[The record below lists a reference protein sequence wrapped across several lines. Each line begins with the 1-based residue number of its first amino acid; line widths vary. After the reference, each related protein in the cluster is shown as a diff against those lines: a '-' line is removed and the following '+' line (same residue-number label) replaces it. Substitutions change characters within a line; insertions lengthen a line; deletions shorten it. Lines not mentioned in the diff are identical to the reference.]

1 MNALGKTWHPE
12 HFFCTLCGKHFG
24 DEGFHEKDG
33 KAYCREDYYEK
44 FAPKC
49 NRCKRAIMESFITA
63 LRYTWHPECFNCLVS
78 YCIHLYIPMYVRT
91 HVQYLKIHQ
100 CSHMPLWPNG
110 EGIGLLSQGLWV
122 RVPPGA
128 LCFFIP
134 LIINNLHKETVYPIR
149 HCVDLHS

>member
-1 MNALGKTWHPE
+1 MHMHKDLFSLFIRITILFVLQRCMNALGKTWHPE

-78 YCIHLYIPMYVRT
+78 VVCMYVR
-91 HVQYLKIHQ
+91 
-100 CSHMPLWPNG
+100 
-110 EGIGLLSQGLWV
+110 
-122 RVPPGA
+122 
-128 LCFFIP
+128 
-134 LIINNLHKETVYPIR
+134 
-149 HCVDLHS
+149 

>member
-1 MNALGKTWHPE
+1 MFNRCTYYYSVSTSQRCMNALGKTWHPE

-63 LRYTWHPECFNCLVS
+63 LRYTWHPECFNCMVS
-78 YCIHLYIPMYVRT
+78 
-91 HVQYLKIHQ
+91 
-100 CSHMPLWPNG
+100 
-110 EGIGLLSQGLWV
+110 
-122 RVPPGA
+122 
-128 LCFFIP
+128 
-134 LIINNLHKETVYPIR
+134 TV
-149 HCVDLHS
+149 V

>member
-49 NRCKRAIMESFITA
+49 NRCKKAIMESFITA

-78 YCIHLYIPMYVRT
+78 VKYIVYFLKYIL
-91 HVQYLKIHQ
+91 YLKA
-100 CSHMPLWPNG
+100 SMFKSFKTMLKK
-110 EGIGLLSQGLWV
+110 SQ
-122 RVPPGA
+122 
-128 LCFFIP
+128 
-134 LIINNLHKETVYPIR
+134 NK
-149 HCVDLHS
+149 

>member
-33 KAYCREDYYEK
+33 KAYCQEDYYEK

-49 NRCKRAIMESFITA
+49 NHCKRAIMESFITA

-78 YCIHLYIPMYVRT
+78 IT
-91 HVQYLKIHQ
+91 
-100 CSHMPLWPNG
+100 CSSMSSIWSYDT
-110 EGIGLLSQGLWV
+110 E
-122 RVPPGA
+122 
-128 LCFFIP
+128 
-134 LIINNLHKETVYPIR
+134 
-149 HCVDLHS
+149 LHSTFGHSKLFGHDLTCPSKLKFCISIFVAEKKECKEFKIETYLSSVLWAIQGCPYVIAV

>member
-1 MNALGKTWHPE
+1 MYFLPFQRCMNALGKTWHPE

-63 LRYTWHPECFNCLVS
+63 LRFTWHPECFNCLVRTVTIVLEREILTFFLYS
-78 YCIHLYIPMYVRT
+78 GLIPIHWLLTFPYNTILRGTCLM
-91 HVQYLKIHQ
+91 
-100 CSHMPLWPNG
+100 
-110 EGIGLLSQGLWV
+110 GIVLVCL
-122 RVPPGA
+122 
-128 LCFFIP
+128 
-134 LIINNLHKETVYPIR
+134 
-149 HCVDLHS
+149 D